1 MGNIKGTKMTEPT
14 KQQLR
19 ETISELRKEVSHL
32 QNQLAENESL
42 RDTLAQ
48 RAGELD
54 KERSEILK
62 QRNEYLELWGK
73 LNRSRY
79 KAHKVSEL
87 TEQLSLQDV
96 ELILYAFKD
105 RFDAYA
111 ISGSGG
117 FDLPWADQPTDMIDG
132 TLHLIFDMNKSR
144 CTCSEEVA

>member
-1 MGNIKGTKMTEPT
+1 MGNKNGTKMTAPT

-19 ETISELRKEVSHL
+19 DLIAELREEVSHL
-32 QNQLAENESL
+32 QNQLTESESL

-54 KERSEILK
+54 KERSEILE
-62 QRNEYLELWGK
+62 QRNEYLELWAR

-79 KAHKVSEL
+79 KAHNVLEL
-87 TEQLSLQDV
+87 TEQLSLKDV
-96 ELILYAFKD
+96 ESILYAFKD
-105 RFDAYA
+105 RFDGYA

-117 FDLPWADQPTDMIDG
+117 FDLLWADQPIDMIDG

-144 CTCSEEVA
+144 EEAA

>member
-1 MGNIKGTKMTEPT
+1 MGNKNGTKMTAPT

-19 ETISELRKEVSHL
+19 EMISELREEVSHL
-32 QNQLAENESL
+32 QNQLTESESL

-54 KERSEILK
+54 KERSEILE
-62 QRNEYLELWGK
+62 QRNEYLGLWGR

-79 KAHKVSEL
+79 KAHNVSEL

-96 ELILYAFKD
+96 ESIIYAFKD
-105 RFDAYA
+105 RFDGYA

-117 FDLPWADQPTDMIDG
+117 FDLPWADQPTDLIDG
-132 TLHLIFDMNKSR
+132 TLHLVFDMNKNR
-144 CTCSEEVA
+144 EEVA